1 MADINAD
8 GKPDIV
14 SPPARLGGDPS
25 LHIFLGDGR
34 GAFSRQKLAFTEGGK
49 PRGNVSQAYGGVAVG
64 DIDGDGK
71 LDVVTAS
78 HAGGLQA
85 LYGEGDGRYAV
96 GSRGLPVHDFSTQAV
111 VLTDVN
117 SDGKLDVVASI
128 DVYES
133 QSVTWA
139 PHQLRVYIND
149 GKRGWTYAPDALI
162 DAAHS
167 NSLSTFDYNGDG
179 RMDVLT
185 GSQIYGAVQLLWK
198 NDGNGKFSTG
208 FFDQIEIHGFH
219 FAMAPGTWGRNR
231 VPAFADAFNR
241 SARTPV
247 RRQAECITVY
257 SYENG
262 AWTRH
267 RIWRKK
273 SGKSSLFA
281 LAMGDL
287 DGDGLD
293 DVVFSDSEVGRIRIF
308 LQGADGTWSE
318 AEESQE
324 PALGSPGQCIR
335 LSDLDGDGRLDMVVA
350 KTYPNAI
357 PGDGGGWRVF
367 LNKKP

>member
-1 MADINAD
+1 
-8 GKPDIV
+8 
-14 SPPARLGGDPS
+14 
-25 LHIFLGDGR
+25 
-34 GAFSRQKLAFTEGGK
+34 
-49 PRGNVSQAYGGVAVG
+49 
-64 DIDGDGK
+64 
-71 LDVVTAS
+71 
-78 HAGGLQA
+78 
-85 LYGEGDGRYAV
+85 
-96 GSRGLPVHDFSTQAV
+96 
-111 VLTDVN
+111 
-117 SDGKLDVVASI
+117 
-128 DVYES
+128 VYES

-350 KTYPNAI
+350 KTYPNAV

-367 LNKKP
+367 LNRKP